1 MQSNHEEPTTNG
13 HCPNA
18 DHDSPRTGK
27 KSTNFGHVGNTSTP
41 SAPPTCSDHRLAPE
55 SSVEPQ
61 PRNPSATAQSSA
73 ENGDHAENEALFA
86 RFDDMGLREGLLRGI
101 YALGFEWPSHV
112 QQRAVVPCCS
122 GRDVIV
128 QAQSGTGKTATF
140 SIAILQQL
148 NFSLSQC
155 QVGYINIAKFR
166 SESCCKNGIAL
177 CNAL

>member
-1 MQSNHEEPTTNG
+1 MQRNHEEPTTNG
-13 HCPNA
+13 HCPNT
-18 DHDSPRTGK
+18 DSDSPRTGK
-27 KSTNFGHVGNTSTP
+27 KSTNFGHVGSTSTP

-55 SSVEPQ
+55 NGVDTQ
-61 PRNPSATAQSSA
+61 PLNPSATAQSSA
-73 ENGDHAENEALFA
+73 QNGDHTEKEAFFA

-101 YALGFEWPSHV
+101 YGLGFERPSHV

-148 NFSLSQC
+148 KLSLTQC
-155 QVGYINIAKFR
+155 QVSCLAIACFP
-166 SESCCKNGIAL
+166 C
-177 CNAL
+177 